1 MSVIPPLCGRALR
14 GLVLFMF
21 ITAIL
26 ISFTSITAHAKTD
39 AYQEIT
45 SRILHLFPVFS
56 GKVQDVQGSTVVIQ
70 TAPGSPVVS
79 GAYLMIKK
87 ETAKGALP
95 QPAALV
101 RVTGVSGQEI
111 RAERI
116 RKQEI
121 KKGDPVTGWPRPLP
135 VALVPMS
142 REALGL
148 LLEYSP
154 PKGDIDPVRTED
166 VLTAMIQNHYADFS
180 ALEQMDLSVLGPALK
195 TPLILQ
201 VKVLSGFGEN
211 ILQMAPYAVETGAGL
226 DTFSVLLSSRSTS
239 MAEARPASKTAQPL
253 PAAVPAET
261 MASAPPQQGADI
273 LSADRP
279 ESEEAA
285 APLALPM
292 AAAGGAV
299 LPAMPKL
306 PPLQGF
312 HDPAHWVR
320 ILKLDKRIMS
330 MAAGSFM
337 GEGNRALAVG
347 TPGKIQIYTFRQ
359 GMLRVGQRLED
370 QDLSTLFWLEAW
382 DLNGDGV
389 DEIIVNTDEGVLV
402 ITQQQG
408 ALRIVHRRKGLF
420 IRSIGSELYAQ
431 TLSGLQLGESPV
443 HAVRWSNNDWQ
454 EGEELKGP
462 GSENLFALVEAS
474 PESGLYLGAD
484 HHLMKAGIPVSDET
498 CGQTDAPALIAVD
511 YPLFARCIGASG
523 GALCLK
529 NRDTGWPQ
537 VGKMKYTGG
546 GSALFLPIEGKAS
559 LSPSFRGYLADIALD
574 DLDGDGEG
582 EILVLQVIKGISGG
596 AYVLMYR

>member
-1 MSVIPPLCGRALR
+1 MPVISPLCGRALR

-21 ITAIL
+21 ITAML
-26 ISFTSITAHAKTD
+26 ISGTTITANAKTN

-45 SRILHLFPVFS
+45 SRILNLFPAFA

-70 TAPGSPVVS
+70 AAPGSPVAS
-79 GAYLMIKK
+79 GSYLMIKK
-87 ETAKGALP
+87 ETAKGAT
-95 QPAALV
+95 QSVIV

-116 RKQEI
+116 GKQEI

-142 REALGL
+142 REALGVL
-148 LLEYSP
+148 MEYSP
-154 PKGDIDPVRTED
+154 ANGDLAPIRNED
-166 VLTAMIQNHYADFS
+166 VLATMIENHYADFS
-180 ALEQMDLSVLGPALK
+180 TAEKMDLSVLGSALK
-195 TPLILQ
+195 TPLILE
-201 VKVLSGFGEN
+201 VKILSGFGEN

-226 DTFSVLLSSRSTS
+226 DTFSVLLSSRSTA
-239 MAEARPASKTAQPL
+239 MAEARPL
-253 PAAVPAET
+253 PAPVPAET
-261 MASAPPQQGADI
+261 TAAAPHQQGVDI

-279 ESEEAA
+279 ETEEAA

-292 AAAGGAV
+292 TAAGSAV
-299 LPAMPKL
+299 QPAMPKL

-312 HDPAHWVR
+312 NDPAHWVR
-320 ILKLDKRIMS
+320 ILKLDQRIMS
-330 MAAGSFM
+330 MAAGNFTGDS
-337 GEGNRALAVG
+337 NRALAIGV
-347 TPGKIQIYTFRQ
+347 PGKIQIYTLRQ
-359 GMLRVGQRLED
+359 EMLRVSQRLED
-370 QDLSTLFWLEAW
+370 QDLSTLFWLEAY

-402 ITQQQG
+402 ITHQQG
-408 ALRIVHRRKGLF
+408 SLRIVHRRKGLF
-420 IRSIGSELYAQ
+420 IRRTGSELYAQ
-431 TLSGLQLGESPV
+431 TLSGLQLGGGPV
-443 HAVRWSNNDWQ
+443 HAVRWNNNDWQ

-474 PESGLYLGAD
+474 SESGLYLSAD
-484 HHLMKAGIPVSDET
+484 HHLMKAETPVSSET

-511 YPLFARCIGASG
+511 YPLFARGIAVSG

-546 GSALFLPIEGKAS
+546 GSALFLPIEGEAS

-582 EILVLQVIKGISGG
+582 EILVLQIIKGISGG
-596 AYVLMYR
+596 AYVLMY